1 GSLFGQTWL
10 PTWGSTNDLLMVCSP
25 VNNTRGRTRAHG
37 TPSWESGIVRPPGV
51 LGRMRKCDIM
61 RPGGCNYFVA
71 LFGSLPS
78 RAKNEPTCKKPQ
90 SPPDNQSVQV
100 FLTASGKRDSPVT
113 LTQSELSVSVDK
125 QPAQVNALRAAK
137 SDPLL
142 FAVVVDTSRSD
153 AGGAA
158 LIKKAALE
166 LFQGLATGGNQ
177 GYLVLV

>member
-1 GSLFGQTWL
+1 
-10 PTWGSTNDLLMVCSP
+10 
-25 VNNTRGRTRAHG
+25 
-37 TPSWESGIVRPPGV
+37 
-51 LGRMRKCDIM
+51 M

-78 RAKNEPTCKKPQ
+78 RAKNGPTCKKPQ

-100 FLTASGKRDSPVT
+100 ILTASGKRDSPVT

-158 LIKKAALE
+158 LIKRAPLE

-177 GYLVLV
+177 GYLVLFNVSVATSKQPLQVSQVQDVLDGAKFGGGTAV